1 VFRWSNTKL
10 MHYRTADESDIPRL
24 VKLYKAVAKI
34 PGNLARQEQEMTE
47 EYVSHFVHKSL
58 TKGLI
63 IVGENEADPD
73 ELIAEVH
80 GYVSDLQAF
89 SHVLGDVTF
98 LVHPDHQGK
107 GIGRTIFT
115 IFLDEIANNR
125 PDVGKVE
132 LYTGENNM
140 KAIGLYQSLG
150 FMIEGRLEMRF
161 RNPETGSYEADIP
174 LGWVNPNFE
183 FDGDIPRLS

>member
-1 VFRWSNTKL
+1 

-24 VKLYKAVAKI
+24 VKLHKAVAKT
-34 PGNLARQEQEMTE
+34 PGYIARLEHEITE
-47 EYVSHFVHKSL
+47 EYVSHFLHKSL
-58 TKGLI
+58 ETGLI
-63 IVGENEADPD
+63 IVGESETDPD
-73 ELIAEVH
+73 ELIADIH
-80 GYVSDLQAF
+80 GYKPDLQGFA
-89 SHVLGDVTF
+89 HVIGEVTF

-132 LYTGENNM
+132 LFTGEGNTR
-140 KAIGLYQSLG
+140 AIGLYQSLG
-150 FMIEGRLEMRF
+150 FMIEGRMEMRYW
-161 RNPETGSYEADIP
+161 NPRLETYEADIP

-183 FDGDIPRLS
+183 FDGDIPRL

>member
-1 VFRWSNTKL
+1 
-10 MHYRTADESDIPRL
+10 MHYRTAEAADIPKL

-34 PGNLARQEQEMTE
+34 PGYLARLEHEITE
-47 EYVSHFVHKSL
+47 EYVSDFVHKSL
-58 TKGLI
+58 KSGLI
-63 IVGENEADPD
+63 IVGENETNPD

-80 GYVSDLQAF
+80 GYKPGPQVFD
-89 SHVLGDVTF
+89 HVLGEVTF

-125 PDVGKVE
+125 PDIGKVE
-132 LYTGENNM
+132 LYTGESNRR
-140 KAIGLYQSLG
+140 AIGLYQSLG
-150 FMIEGRLEMRF
+150 FMIEGRMEMRF
-161 RNPETGSYEADIP
+161 KNPQSENYEADIP

-183 FDGDIPRLS
+183 FDGDIPRL

>member
-1 VFRWSNTKL
+1 
-10 MHYRTADESDIPRL
+10 MHYRTAIESDIPKL
-24 VKLYKAVAKI
+24 VELYKAVAKT
-34 PGNLARQEQEMTE
+34 PGYIARLEEEVTY
-47 EYVSHFVHKSL
+47 EYVSGFLHKSL
-58 TKGLI
+58 ESGLI
-63 IVGENEADPD
+63 IVGENEANPG

-80 GYVSDLQAF
+80 GYKPGLQGF
-89 SHVLGDVTF
+89 NHVLGEVTF

-132 LYTGENNM
+132 LYTGESNTR
-140 KAIGLYQSLG
+140 AIGLYQSLG
-150 FMIEGRLEMRF
+150 FMIEGRMEMRYK
-161 RNPETGSYEADIP
+161 NPRTETYEADIP

-183 FDGDIPRLS
+183 FDGDIPRL